1 VLLGR
6 RLQRPQ
12 FLLGSVEEK
21 GQSIVESI
29 SIRGRLT
36 AGMLTFTACA
46 TAPVTNPPPT
56 VAAVQKESPVAKVAP
71 PRAKPV
77 AKDQVAFGFSKGMT
91 LAQANA
97 LVALRLVPRNSAT
110 FAARKM
116 PVPHPPFSEVLVQIS
131 LKVGLCR
138 VRASTPATEAG
149 RAGPQFEAVLHELVV
164 RHGTPEADVG
174 KDPAA
179 RAVWEEPFGPG
190 SAIWV
195 YESKNSRGASTVVVD
210 YLFTNYEVCRDE

>member
-1 VLLGR
+1 M
-6 RLQRPQ
+6 
-12 FLLGSVEEK
+12 
-21 GQSIVESI
+21 QSISV
-29 SIRGRLT
+29 RARLV
-36 AGMLTFTACA
+36 AGLFTLTACA

-56 VAAVQKESPVAKVAP
+56 VAAIQRESPVAKATP
-71 PRAKPV
+71 PPANPV

-97 LVALRLVPRNSAT
+97 LVALRLLPRNSAT

-131 LKVGLCR
+131 LNVGLCR
-138 VRASTPATEAG
+138 VVASTPATEAE
-149 RAGPQFEAVLHELVV
+149 RAGPQLEAVLQALIV
-164 RHGTPEADVG
+164 RHGTPETDVG
-174 KDPAA
+174 KDPTA

-195 YESKNSRGASTVVVD
+195 YESKNSRGSSTVVVD
-210 YLFTNYEVCRDE
+210 YLFTNYEICRDE